1 MPHARREGRRPECRR
16 AAAAAVL
23 GLTLALLA
31 PAARAQVTTSG
42 SEDGAVLVEAA
53 AAADTSACSDGFG
66 DGGPCPTVSWLPGTM
81 VCGDG
86 WDSYHE
92 GWVRVECDTAHGR
105 VVRVYLSSTG
115 IGGALLQYFGR
126 LGALV
131 YLALDDNRRLRGNLA
146 ELAGAT
152 NLRMLHMADCP
163 NVVGDVAAL
172 SVLVHLGGQITMP
185 CDAPSDATCPWD
197 AAFTYSDCCAS
208 SAFALSGGASCGNDG
223 PPHPRIPFLHLQEC
237 LVDFPELTCFACAG
251 PRSTER
257 DAEGA
262 AVVDETTTF
271 INCCATGELGWC
283 QRPLDENGDP
293 ISSTPCDVIPDG
305 ATTSVKINRLPT
317 TSLAGLRFHTDAPL
331 CCRAA

>member
-16 AAAAAVL
+16 GAAAAAVL
-23 GLTLALLA
+23 GLALALLA

-42 SEDGAVLVEAA
+42 TEDGAVLVEAA

-66 DGGPCPTVSWLPGTM
+66 DGGPCPTVSWRPGTM

-92 GWVRVECDTAHGR
+92 GWVRVECDTSHGR

-197 AAFTYSDCCAS
+197 AAFTYNDCCAS

-223 PPHPRIPFLHLQEC
+223 APHPRIPFLFLRERIYFPGAHLLLRAQARDPPSETRRARP
-237 LVDFPELTCFACAG
+237 LWTAARLTSTAAPRASSAG
-251 PRSTER
+251 ASARSTK
-257 DAEGA
+257 
-262 AVVDETTTF
+262 T
-271 INCCATGELGWC
+271 ATRSP
-283 QRPLDENGDP
+283 QRPAT
-293 ISSTPCDVIPDG
+293 SSRTEPQ
-305 ATTSVKINRLPT
+305 
-317 TSLAGLRFHTDAPL
+317 PL
-331 CCRAA
+331 